1 MRQWTSKLISA
12 ARGLSR
18 KLRFERPERQQS
30 ARVKTAYPGWSLRRV
45 NLARALSCAQVLAVL
60 ITDSR
65 RERWLPAIIIHT
77 PSCSFDDLCS
87 L

>member
-1 MRQWTSKLISA
+1 MLQWTTKLISA
-12 ARGLSR
+12 ARGLS
-18 KLRFERPERQQS
+18 LRLRTKRPR
-30 ARVKTAYPGWSLRRV
+30 RVKMARSGWSLRRV
-45 NLARALSCAQVLAVL
+45 NLSRALSCARVLAVL
-60 ITDSR
+60 VTDGR